1 MGKGIWI
8 VAEPRGEVLPKVAL
22 EMLGEARRLGK
33 ETGDDVAVIL
43 IGHGASTHVSEL
55 ERHGADKIYVFDDA
69 GLARY
74 NLEAYSALI
83 SSLVKKEAPH
93 ILLLPATVHGREM
106 APRIAMTTNSGLA
119 SDCIAFSL
127 DSEKQLQ
134 CIRPAYAGK
143 VRITLAYK
151 GHDMTL
157 MATVRPNLLP
167 AAEMVEEHKATIH
180 KMDCATSAKVGTTL
194 VETKKPECG
203 EVVELTEAGII
214 VSGGRG
220 LKEQANFSLCE
231 NLAKALNGAVGA
243 SRMAVD
249 AGWREHRFQVGQTGK
264 VVTPDIY
271 IACGISG
278 AIQHQVGMSQ
288 SKCIIAI
295 NKDADANIFKIC
307 DFGIVGDLFEVLP
320 LLTEEMKKALAS
332 GVCA

>member
-8 VAEPRGEVLPKVAL
+8 VAESRGQVLPKVAL
-22 EMLGEARRLGK
+22 EMLGEARRLAK
-33 ETGDDVAVIL
+33 ITGDDVAVIL
-43 IGHGASTHVSEL
+43 IGHAVEHHASEL
-55 ERHGADKIYVFDDA
+55 ERHGADKIYVFDHA
-69 GLARY
+69 ELAHY
-74 NLEAYSALI
+74 NLEIYSAIVSCLA
-83 SSLVKKEAPH
+83 LKETPH
-93 ILLLPATVHGREM
+93 IVLLPATVHGREM
-106 APRIAMTTNSGLA
+106 APRIAMTTKSGLA
-119 SDCIAFSL
+119 SDCIAFSIEGGAL
-127 DSEKQLQ
+127 H
-134 CIRPAYAGK
+134 CTRPAYSGK
-143 VRITLAYK
+143 VRITLAYT
-151 GHDMTL
+151 GEGGSL
-157 MATVRPNLLP
+157 MATVRPNQLP
-167 AAEMVEEHKATIH
+167 AADVVEGHKA
-180 KMDCATSAKVGTTL
+180 ATHRMEYTRPAKVGTKL
-194 VETKKPECG
+194 VESKKPECG

-220 LKEQANFSLCE
+220 LKEQGNFRLCE
-231 NLAKALNGAVGA
+231 ELAKALNGAVGA

-288 SKCIIAI
+288 ARCIVAI

-320 LLTEEMKKALAS
+320 LLTEEVKKALAS